1 MACNVPENGGAVA
14 FRLCVRIQAPHEQGF
29 SSEAFNMMNPRWIS
43 RLVSEKCFLAAD
55 RCIARA
61 VAAALLGLTAGT
73 AVAQIP
79 IFVSNQPAPEG
90 YTLHESIDLGGH
102 VANIYGSDAMY
113 DTLVN
118 QQSGPRLL
126 GETFELRALPQ
137 TKNTL
142 VDYVK
147 AFTTGLGGD
156 PYNVAKLDLSKG
168 KLYDFSGL
176 FRRDRQYF
184 DYDLLGNP
192 NLPPG
197 QSIPI
202 GPTAAP
208 TGSYAW
214 PQVTQSPFLFNTV
227 RRMTDTNLTLL
238 PLSKLTFRVGYSQN
252 VLEGPSLSPSGY
264 QFAGAY
270 DVLLQEYQRD
280 STDDWTGSVEWKPV
294 LQTRLTYEEQ
304 VTHYKGDSY
313 FTMAPQYF
321 NLQEANGYKV
331 AVLQNYDNPIN
342 QPVGITCNTGVG
354 PDKIYPASTPNSLP
368 VVDPACNV
376 IASYSRYQ
384 PTRQIYPTE
393 ILRLQSSSIKNITMN
408 GNVRYTNANMN
419 LPNYYDD
426 FQGLATKTRE
436 STFAGNATAQRQV
449 IASDYGIIWQALKKL
464 SISEQIDYSNV
475 HQPGVADITSLT
487 TLTSATSSINATTL
501 TSTVINTP
509 LNPGTGKP
517 TSTFEGSPSVATPLF
532 DFFGQK
538 FITNNFT
545 VAYDLTDRTTF
556 TLNYHY
562 QEHLIAEGAANTT
575 GYLSG
580 VSNFAIYEDGGT
592 FGVNVQ
598 PANNWHISGSVE
610 LLYADNV
617 LTPVAPRELQHY
629 RIHTTY
635 RPRTWATFS
644 AAYNDLER
652 HDNTNNTAKVSVD
665 GPLQH
670 VDHSRI
676 VSLNAGLM
684 PTEHYG
690 FDFGYAYSDVYTATN
705 ICFLGI
711 AASTTIP
718 GAATPTGV
726 ACPSPTPR
734 VPGTP
739 YTFGPVK
746 DFMDAPT
753 QYGSAALTLS
763 PIEKF
768 HANIGY
774 QVSSVNGSRFFN
786 DPRDVNGSLVSTYLS
801 PFVSLSY
808 AMRKN
813 LIWKGEYNYFGYGE
827 GGPSGAQYC
836 NPSTKLPTLTAP
848 APVALCSTLPNTA
861 MSGPAYGFTAPRN
874 FHANNATLGVHYEF

>member
-1 MACNVPENGGAVA
+1 
-14 FRLCVRIQAPHEQGF
+14 
-29 SSEAFNMMNPRWIS
+29 MMNPGWIS
-43 RLVSEKCFLAAD
+43 RRLSEKHSLAAA
-55 RCIARA
+55 RCM
-61 VAAALLGLTAGT
+61 VGSMAAAILGLTAGT
-73 AVAQIP
+73 AVAQLP
-79 IFVSNQPAPEG
+79 IFASHQTAPDG

-102 VANIYGSDAMY
+102 VANIDGSGAMY

-118 QQSGPRLL
+118 LQSGPRIL
-126 GETFELRALPQ
+126 GETFELRALPD

-142 VDYVK
+142 IDHLK
-147 AFTTGLGGD
+147 AFTSGLGGD
-156 PYNVAKLDLSKG
+156 PYNIAKLDFSKG

-184 DYDLLGNP
+184 DYNLLANP

-202 GPTAAP
+202 GPAATP

-214 PQVTQSPFLFNTV
+214 PQVTESPFMFNTV
-227 RRMTDTNLTLL
+227 RRMTDTNVTLF
-238 PLSKLTFRVGYSQN
+238 PLSKVTFRAGYSQN
-252 VLEGPSLSPSGY
+252 VFEGPSQSPSGY
-264 QFAGAY
+264 QFAGSY
-270 DVLLQEYQRD
+270 DVLLREYQRN

-294 LQTRLTYEEQ
+294 SRTRLTYEEQ

-313 FTMAPQYF
+313 FSMAPQYF

-342 QPVGITCNTGVG
+342 KPVGVTCNAGVG
-354 PDKIYPASTPNSLP
+354 AASIYPAQTPNGLP
-368 VVDPACNV
+368 IVDPTCNV

-384 PTRQIYPTE
+384 PTREIFPTE
-393 ILRLQSSSIKNITMN
+393 IFRFQSSSIQNVTMN
-408 GNVRYTNANMN
+408 GNVRYTYANTS

-426 FQGLATKTRE
+426 FQGLAGASRE
-436 STFAGNATAQRQV
+436 LTYAGNARAHREA
-449 IASDYGIIWQALKKL
+449 IATDYGVTWQVLKKL
-464 SISEQIDYSNV
+464 SLSEQIDYSNV

-487 TLTSATSSINATTL
+487 TVASTSVPPTINSTALTTT
-501 TSTVINTP
+501 VANTP
-509 LNPGTGKP
+509 INSKGKA

-538 FITNNFT
+538 LITNNLT
-545 VAYDLTDRTTF
+545 AAYDLTDRILF
-556 TLNYHY
+556 TLTYHY
-562 QEHLIAEGAANTT
+562 QEHIIGEGAANTT

-580 VSNFAIYEDGGT
+580 ISNIAIYEDGGS
-592 FGVNVQ
+592 FGVNVR
-598 PANNWHISGSVE
+598 PADNLNINGSVE

-617 LTPVAPRELQHY
+617 LTPVAPRQLQHY

-644 AAYNDLER
+644 GAYNDLER
-652 HDNTNNTAKVSVD
+652 HNNTNNTGTASVD

-676 VSLNAGLM
+676 LSLNADLM
-684 PTEHYG
+684 PNEHYG
-690 FDFGYAYSDVYTATN
+690 FDIGYAYSDVYTATN
-705 ICFLGI
+705 ICFLGT
-711 AASTTIP
+711 AASTAIP

-739 YTFGPVK
+739 YTFGPAK

-753 QYGSAALTLS
+753 QYASVALALS
-763 PIEKF
+763 PVDKF

-774 QVSSVNGSRFFN
+774 RISSVNGSRFFN
-786 DPRDVNGSLVSTYLS
+786 DPRDVNGSLVSTYQS
-801 PFVSLSY
+801 PFVNLSY

-836 NPSTKLPTLTAP
+836 NPSSTLPSLTVP
-848 APVALCSTLPNTA
+848 APVEPCSMLANTA

-874 FHANNATLGVHYEF
+874 FHANNLTVGVRYEF